1 MTKIPKQVIE
11 SKTIT
16 TADDHGDGGNSTH
29 SPTSVVIVWRK
40 KTHVA
45 PFIAL
50 RPVLVAASKHVR
62 FAPSM
67 MLREFSLTPPLS
79 KLEERELYY
88 TKRDIAFFNRENRSL
103 TKAVRLCN
111 RTGDQQARPQVPE
124 LRGLENH
131 LSIRAN
137 LDAKGRLHSALAA
150 VFIEQARQ
158 QATRQGIDHE
168 AIRIASQKV
177 TRQSLDIAL
186 YRGQMDHQRSM
197 LPSPPRF
204 GQPTPIVRK
213 AEGGGGGACDAGT
226 TIPRPPGRTRLDEA
240 RESSFQPR
248 PPMAAATSHPQ
259 QLEQRPGFI
268 SQSSLRFRDASQTK
282 DKSPDPPKRVI
293 CVTAAPRS
301 PDAVAGEYPVS
312 NAVGK
317 PRRGKIVR

>member
-16 TADDHGDGGNSTH
+16 TADDHHGDGGSTH

-50 RPVLVAASKHVR
+50 RPVLVTASKHVR

-67 MLREFSLTPPLS
+67 MLREFSLTPRLS

-124 LRGLENH
+124 LRGLENQ
-131 LSIRAN
+131 LSVRAN
-137 LDAKGRLHSALAA
+137 LEAKGRLNSALAA
-150 VFIEQARQ
+150 VFIEQTRQ
-158 QATRQGIDHE
+158 RATRQGVDHE

-186 YRGQMDHQRSM
+186 YCGQMDHQRSM

-204 GQPTPIVRK
+204 GPPTPIVRK
-213 AEGGGGGACDAGT
+213 VEGGGGAYDAGT

-240 RESSFQPR
+240 RESSLQPR
-248 PPMAAATSHPQ
+248 PPMAAATSDSQ
-259 QLEQRPGFI
+259 QFGQRPGFI
-268 SQSSLRFRDASQTK
+268 TQSSLRFRDASQTK

-312 NAVGK
+312 YAVGK